1 MKLTL
6 NLSDKPY
13 INRRA
18 LYLGYTLF
26 AGALFLLL
34 ILNGAYLHR
43 LHSHAGEVE
52 SHLAE
57 LESQGGGGAAV
68 TELNPEEVRR
78 QQEKIAFAN
87 DILHRDSFRWT
98 QMFDRLEESAVEG
111 VSVRS
116 LQPDYKDRSLQLR
129 GVAAGVDELRSY
141 LDSLIASPHFSEV
154 LLLEQSRTEVG
165 EATGVKRTA
174 LAFSI
179 VLRGAF

>member
-1 MKLTL
+1 M
-6 NLSDKPY
+6 
-13 INRRA
+13 
-18 LYLGYTLF
+18 
-26 AGALFLLL
+26 
-34 ILNGAYLHR
+34 
-43 LHSHAGEVE
+43 
-52 SHLAE
+52 
-57 LESQGGGGAAV
+57 
-68 TELNPEEVRR
+68 ELNPEEVRR
-78 QQEKIAFAN
+78 QQEKIAFVN